1 LQVCLDNSEVFDER
15 HHNVVWDSKMPL
27 CGISSEDSF
36 HANIECPQAK
46 HLRDAMREH
55 WPLPTEDWFRRTGVD
70 WLLLLLDK
78 CSQEQGDLCLL
89 VFLKQTGGRDS
100 PPNFHYQ
107 NST

>member
-1 LQVCLDNSEVFDER
+1 MAENLESQCATKSTHIFAWKLGMDALPMKKNKAIRKIER
-15 HHNVVWDSKMPL
+15 TNQCSL

-36 HANIECPQAK
+36 HANVECPQAK

-55 WPLPTEDWFRRTGVD
+55 WPLPAEAWFRRTGVD

-89 VFLKQTGGRDS
+89 VF
-100 PPNFHYQ
+100 
-107 NST
+107 